1 MKDEGWENAD
11 LGGVDGGEGKE
22 GMGFE

>member
-22 GMGFE
+22 GRGI